1 MENLKPILPSKKE
14 ITLNPASRSAKLR
27 YAIKI
32 EENNNFREIFDK
44 FNYYISVHHISF
56 ERIL

>member
-1 MENLKPILPSKKE
+1 MKNSKPILPSKKE

-32 EENNNFREIFDK
+32 GENNNFDEIFDK
-44 FNYYISVHHISF
+44 FNYLLEVENLNHKS
-56 ERIL
+56 

>member
-32 EENNNFREIFDK
+32 EENNNFKEIFDK
-44 FNYYISVHHISF
+44 FNYLLEVENLNHTQ
-56 ERIL
+56 

>member
-44 FNYYISVHHISF
+44 FNYLLEVENLNHTQ
-56 ERIL
+56 